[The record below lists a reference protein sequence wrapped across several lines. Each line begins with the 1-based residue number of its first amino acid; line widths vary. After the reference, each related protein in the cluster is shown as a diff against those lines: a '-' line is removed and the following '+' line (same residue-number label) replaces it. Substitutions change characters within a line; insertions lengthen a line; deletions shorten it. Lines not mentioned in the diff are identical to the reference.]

1 MSADRT
7 QTYANHRRFFALYH
21 YIALPI
27 VALNVVYT
35 AFLAF
40 RSPNA
45 STIWSFVFAI
55 GVASGVLAARTMVLI
70 VQNRVIRLEQRLRL
84 VALLPDRLRGRIVEL
99 NLSQLIGLRFASDA
113 ELASLVERCLAGE
126 LKNGEDVKKAI
137 SSWQADFLR
146 A

>member
-7 QTYANHRRFFALYH
+7 QTYANHRRVFPLYH
-21 YIALPI
+21 YVAAPI
-27 VALNVVYT
+27 VTLNIVYM
-35 AFLAF
+35 ASVAF
-40 RSPNA
+40 RNPNA
-45 STIWSFVFAI
+45 ATIWAFVFAV
-55 GVASGVLAARTMVLI
+55 GVGAALLAARTMVLI

-113 ELASLVERCLAGE
+113 ELTSLVERCLAGE
-126 LKNGEDVKKAI
+126 LKHGDDVKRAI
-137 SSWQADFLR
+137 TNWQADFLR

>member
-27 VALNVVYT
+27 VSLNVVYT
-35 AFLAF
+35 AFLVF
-40 RSPNA
+40 REPNV
-45 STIWSFVFAI
+45 STIWTFVFAI

-70 VQNRVIRLEQRLRL
+70 VQNRVIRLEQRLRM
-84 VALLPDRLRGRIVEL
+84 VALLPDHLRGRIVEL
-99 NLSQLIGLRFASDA
+99 NLSQLIGLRFAADT
-113 ELASLVERCLAGE
+113 ELAPLVERCLAGE
-126 LKNGEDVKKAI
+126 LKNSEDVKRAI
-137 SSWQADFLR
+137 GNWQADFLR

>member
-1 MSADRT
+1 MSAVRT

-21 YIALPI
+21 YVALPI
-27 VALNVVYT
+27 VVLNVVYT

-40 RSPNA
+40 RAPSRA
-45 STIWSFVFAI
+45 SIWSFVFAI
-55 GVASGVLAARTMVLI
+55 GIAAGILAGRTMVLI

-84 VALLPDRLRGRIVEL
+84 VALLPDHLRNRIVEL

-113 ELASLVERCLAGE
+113 ELPALVERCLAGE
-126 LKNGEDVKKAI
+126 LKNSEDVKKAI
-137 SSWQADFLR
+137 TNWQADFLR

>member
-1 MSADRT
+1 MSAART
-7 QTYANHRRFFALYH
+7 QTYANHRRFFALYQ
-21 YIALPI
+21 YIAVPI
-27 VALNVVYT
+27 VVLNVVYT
-35 AFLAF
+35 ALLAF
-40 RSPNA
+40 RAPNA
-45 STIWSFVFAI
+45 GTIWAFVFAI

-84 VALLPDRLRGRIVEL
+84 VALLPDYLRSRIVEL

-126 LKNGEDVKKAI
+126 LKNDEDVKKAI
-137 SSWQADFLR
+137 TSWQADFLR

>member
-7 QTYANHRRFFALYH
+7 QTFANHRRFFALYH

-40 RSPNA
+40 RAPSA
-45 STIWSFVFAI
+45 ATVWSFVFAI

-84 VALLPDRLRGRIVEL
+84 VALLPDHLRGRIVEL

-126 LKNGEDVKKAI
+126 LKNDEAVKRAI
-137 SSWQADFLR
+137 TSWQADFLR

>member
-1 MSADRT
+1 MSAVRT

-21 YIALPI
+21 YLALPI
-27 VALNVVYT
+27 TALNVVYT
-35 AFLAF
+35 AIVAF
-40 RSPNA
+40 RAPSTA
-45 STIWSFVFAI
+45 SIWSFVFAI
-55 GVASGVLAARTMVLI
+55 GIVAGLLASRTMVLI

-113 ELASLVERCLAGE
+113 ELTPLVERCLAGE
-126 LKNGEDVKKAI
+126 LKNGEEVKKAI
-137 SSWQADFLR
+137 TSWQADFLR

>member
-1 MSADRT
+1 MSAVRT

-35 AFLAF
+35 AI
-40 RSPNA
+40 NA
-45 STIWSFVFAI
+45 IRAPSQANIWAFVF
-55 GVASGVLAARTMVLI
+55 GVGIAAGLLAARTMVLI

-84 VALLPDRLRGRIVEL
+84 VALLPDHLRGRIVEL

-113 ELASLVERCLAGE
+113 ELPSLVGRCLAGE
-126 LKNGEDVKKAI
+126 LKNAEAVKKAI
-137 SSWQADFLR
+137 TSWQADFLR

>member
-7 QTYANHRRFFALYH
+7 QTYTNHRRFFPLYH
-21 YIALPI
+21 YLAVPI
-27 VALNVVYT
+27 VSLNVVYA
-35 AFLAF
+35 AFIAF
-40 RSPNA
+40 RAPNA
-45 STIWSFVFAI
+45 GTIWSLVLAI
-55 GVASGVLAARTMVLI
+55 GIAAGVLSARTMVLI

-84 VALLPDRLRGRIVEL
+84 MALLPEPLRGRIIEL
-99 NLSQLIGLRFASDA
+99 NMSQLVGLRFASDA

-137 SSWQADFLR
+137 TSWQADFLR

>member
-21 YIALPI
+21 YVALPI

-35 AFLAF
+35 AIIAF
-40 RSPNA
+40 RSPGTA
-45 STIWSFVFAI
+45 TIWSLVFAI

-70 VQNRVIRLEQRLRL
+70 VQNRVIRLEQRLRM
-84 VALLPDRLRGRIVEL
+84 VALLPDYLRGRIVEL

-113 ELASLVERCLAGE
+113 ELAPLVERCLAGE
-126 LKNGEDVKKAI
+126 LKNAEAVKKAI
-137 SSWQADFLR
+137 TNWQADFLR

>member
-7 QTYANHRRFFALYH
+7 QTFANHRRFFALYH

-40 RSPNA
+40 RAPSA
-45 STIWSFVFAI
+45 ATIWSFVFAI

-84 VALLPDRLRGRIVEL
+84 VALLPDHLRGRIVEL

-126 LKNGEDVKKAI
+126 LKNDEAVKRAI
-137 SSWQADFLR
+137 TSWQADFLR

>member
-7 QTYANHRRFFALYH
+7 QTFANHRRFFALYH

-40 RSPNA
+40 RAPGA
-45 STIWSFVFAI
+45 ATIWAFVFAI

-84 VALLPDRLRGRIVEL
+84 VALLPDHLRGRIVEL

-113 ELASLVERCLAGE
+113 ELALLVQRCLAGE
-126 LKNGEDVKKAI
+126 LKNGEEVKRAI
-137 SSWQADFLR
+137 TTWQADFLR

>member
-7 QTYANHRRFFALYH
+7 QTFANHRRFFALYH

-40 RSPNA
+40 RTPGA
-45 STIWSFVFAI
+45 TTIWSFLFAI

-70 VQNRVIRLEQRLRL
+70 VQNRVIRLEQRIRL
-84 VALLPDRLRGRIVEL
+84 VALLPDHLRGRIVEL

-126 LKNGEDVKKAI
+126 LKNDEAVKRAI
-137 SSWQADFLR
+137 TSWQADFLR

>member
-1 MSADRT
+1 MSAART

-21 YIALPI
+21 YVALPI
-27 VALNVVYT
+27 VMLNVVYT

-40 RSPNA
+40 RAPGRA
-45 STIWSFVFAI
+45 TIWAFVFAVGI
-55 GVASGVLAARTMVLI
+55 AAAVLAGRTMVLI

-84 VALLPDRLRGRIVEL
+84 VALLPDHLRGRIVEL

-113 ELASLVERCLAGE
+113 ELPSLVERCLAGE
-126 LKNGEDVKKAI
+126 LKNSEDVKKAI
-137 SSWQADFLR
+137 TTWQADFLR

>member
-1 MSADRT
+1 MRADRT

-21 YIALPI
+21 YVALPI

-35 AFLAF
+35 AIIAF
-40 RSPNA
+40 RAPGKA
-45 STIWSFVFAI
+45 TIWSFIFAI

-70 VQNRVIRLEQRLRL
+70 VQNRVIRLEQRLRM
-84 VALLPDRLRGRIVEL
+84 VALLPDHLRGRIVEL

-113 ELASLVERCLAGE
+113 ELPSLVERCLAGE
-126 LKNGEDVKKAI
+126 LKNAEAVKKAI
-137 SSWQADFLR
+137 TNWQADFLR

>member
-1 MSADRT
+1 MSATRT

-137 SSWQADFLR
+137 TSWQADFLR

>member
-21 YIALPI
+21 YVALPI

-35 AFLAF
+35 AIIAF
-40 RSPNA
+40 RSPSSA
-45 STIWSFVFAI
+45 TIWSFVFAI

-70 VQNRVIRLEQRLRL
+70 VQNRIIRLEQRLRL
-84 VALLPDRLRGRIVEL
+84 VARLPDHLRGRIVEL
-99 NLSQLIGLRFASDA
+99 NLSQLVGLRFASDA
-113 ELASLVERCLAGE
+113 ELTSLVERCLAGE
-126 LKNGEDVKKAI
+126 LKNAEAVKKAI
-137 SSWQADFLR
+137 TNWQADFLR

>member
-1 MSADRT
+1 MSPRT

-21 YIALPI
+21 YVALPI
-27 VALNVVYT
+27 VSLNVVYT
-35 AFLAF
+35 ALLLF
-40 RSPNA
+40 RTPNR
-45 STIWSFVFAI
+45 STIWAFVFGI
-55 GVASGVLAARTMVLI
+55 GVAAGLLAARTMVLI

-84 VALLPDRLRGRIVEL
+84 VALLPDHLRGRIVEL

-126 LKNGEDVKKAI
+126 LKNAEGVKKAI
-137 SSWQADFLR
+137 GSWQADFLR

>member
-1 MSADRT
+1 MSAART
-7 QTYANHRRFFALYH
+7 QSYANHRRFFVLYH

-27 VALNVVYT
+27 VVFNVVQT
-35 AFLAF
+35 AIVAA
-40 RSPNA
+40 RAPNRT
-45 STIWSFVFAI
+45 TIWAFVFAVGI
-55 GVASGVLAARTMVLI
+55 AAGILAGRTMVLI

-84 VALLPDRLRGRIVEL
+84 VSLLPDHLRGRIVEL

-126 LKNGEDVKKAI
+126 LKNSEDVKKAI
-137 SSWQADFLR
+137 TNWQADFLR

>member
-40 RSPNA
+40 RAPNA

-137 SSWQADFLR
+137 TSWQADFLR

>member
-1 MSADRT
+1 MSAART

-40 RSPNA
+40 RAPNA
-45 STIWSFVFAI
+45 GTIWSFVFAI

-84 VALLPDRLRGRIVEL
+84 VALLPDHLRSRIVEL

-113 ELASLVERCLAGE
+113 ELASLVERCLGGE
-126 LKNGEDVKKAI
+126 LKNDEDVKKAI
-137 SSWQADFLR
+137 TSWQADFLR

>member
-40 RSPNA
+40 RAPNA

>member
-21 YIALPI
+21 YVALPI

-35 AFLAF
+35 AMIAF
-40 RSPNA
+40 RSPGTA
-45 STIWSFVFAI
+45 TIWSFVFAI

-70 VQNRVIRLEQRLRL
+70 VQNRVIRLEQRLRM
-84 VALLPDRLRGRIVEL
+84 VALLPDYLRGRIVEL

-113 ELASLVERCLAGE
+113 ELAPLVERCLAGE
-126 LKNGEDVKKAI
+126 LKNAEAVKKAI
-137 SSWQADFLR
+137 TNWQADFLR

>member
-1 MSADRT
+1 MSPRT

-21 YIALPI
+21 YVALPI
-27 VALNVVYT
+27 VSLNVVYT
-35 AFLAF
+35 ARLLF
-40 RSPNA
+40 RTPNR
-45 STIWSFVFAI
+45 STIWAFVFGI
-55 GVASGVLAARTMVLI
+55 GVAAGLLAARTMVLI

-84 VALLPDRLRGRIVEL
+84 VALLPDHLRGRIVEL

-126 LKNGEDVKKAI
+126 LKNAEDVKKAI
-137 SSWQADFLR
+137 GSWQADFLR

>member
-1 MSADRT
+1 M
-7 QTYANHRRFFALYH
+7 
-21 YIALPI
+21 
-27 VALNVVYT
+27 NVVYT

-40 RSPNA
+40 RAPSA
-45 STIWSFVFAI
+45 ATIWAFVFAI

-84 VALLPDRLRGRIVEL
+84 VALLPDHLRGRIVEL

-126 LKNGEDVKKAI
+126 LKTGEEVKRAI
-137 SSWQADFLR
+137 TSWQADFLR